1 MTTQDLDQLCIN
13 TIRTLAIDAIQKA
26 KSGHPGTPMGM
37 APVAYDLWQKRL
49 NFDPADPIW
58 PNRDRFILSAGHASM
73 LLYALLH
80 LTRTV
85 AVDEKY
91 ETVGR
96 PTVTLDDIKAFRQLD
111 SACPGHPEY
120 HLTSGVEAT
129 TGPLGQGVAMSVGL
143 AMAERWLGAHFNR
156 PDFPIVDWRTYALC
170 GDGCMME
177 GISNEAASLAGHL
190 GLNKLCWIYDSNR
203 VTIEGHTEIAF
214 TEDVATRFLG
224 LGWNV
229 LHVRDANE
237 EKEVV
242 GAFDLASRER
252 SRPTL
257 IIIESHIGY
266 GAPHKQDSPE
276 AHGEPLGEDEVR
288 LTKKF
293 YGWPEDAQFLVPDGV
308 YDHFASGIGARGAAR
323 HAEWRELFGRYSKA
337 HPDLAQQ
344 FEAMQRRELPPG
356 WDQAIPTFPADPK
369 GIASRDSSGKVENAI
384 SQHLPWLVG
393 GAADLAPSTK
403 TRMTFEGAGDFQP
416 DSHGGRNLHFGVR
429 EHAMGA
435 AVNGMALAKLRPFG
449 SGFLIFSDY
458 MRNPIRL
465 SAIMEL
471 PALYI
476 FTHDSIGVGED
487 GPTHQPVEQIAGL
500 RAVPG
505 LITLRPCDAN
515 EVAEAWRVVL
525 KMKHQ
530 PACLILS
537 RQALPTLDRSR
548 FAPASGVARGAYVLA
563 DLGGGSPKIIL
574 IGTGSE
580 VSLCIEAAE
589 QLAASGV
596 PARVVSMPSWELF
609 EQQDEAY
616 RLEVLPDAIF
626 PRVAVEQAATIGWER
641 YVGRRGAI
649 VGMHTF
655 GASAP
660 LKGLLTKFG
669 FTPDHVVSVAREQI
683 ARHGG

>member
-1 MTTQDLDQLCIN
+1 MTASEMDQLCIN

-37 APVAYDLWQKRL
+37 APVAYGLWQKRL

-80 LTRTV
+80 LTKTQ
-85 AVDEKY
+85 AVDAEYQKL
-91 ETVGR
+91 GHAS
-96 PTVTLDDIKAFRQLD
+96 VTLDDIKTFRQLD

-129 TGPLGQGVAMSVGL
+129 TGPLGQGVSMSVGL
-143 AMAERWLGAHFNR
+143 AIAERWLGAHFNR
-156 PDFPIVDWRTYALC
+156 PELEVVDWRTYALC

-177 GISNEAASLAGHL
+177 GISGEAASLAGHL
-190 GLNKLCWIYDSNR
+190 KLEKLCWIYDSNR
-203 VTIEGHTEIAF
+203 VSIEGHTEIAF

-224 LGWNV
+224 YGWNV
-229 LHVRDANE
+229 QHVRDAND
-237 EKEVV
+237 EKEVL
-242 GAFDLASRER
+242 GAFDLAAQER
-252 SRPTL
+252 GRPTL

-276 AHGEPLGEDEVR
+276 AHGEPLGEEEVR
-288 LTKKF
+288 DTKRF
-293 YGWPEDAQFLVPDGV
+293 YGWPADAQFLVPDGV
-308 YDHFASGIGARGAAR
+308 YQHFADGIGQRGAAK
-323 HAEWRELFGRYSKA
+323 HAQWRTLFARYRDSYPEFA
-337 HPDLAQQ
+337 AQ
-344 FEAMQRRELPPG
+344 FEAMQARELPAG
-356 WDQAIPTFPADPK
+356 WDHAIPNFPADQK
-369 GIASRDSSGKVENAI
+369 GIASRDSSGQVENAI
-384 SQHLPWLVG
+384 AQHLPWLMG
-393 GAADLAPSTK
+393 GAADLSPSTK
-403 TRMTFEGAGDFQP
+403 TRLTFTEAGDFQP
-416 DSHGGRNLHFGVR
+416 DNHGGRNLHFGVR

-435 AVNGMALAKLRPFG
+435 ALNGMALAKLRPFG

-465 SAIMEL
+465 SAIMQL
-471 PALYI
+471 PVLFI
-476 FTHDSIGVGED
+476 FTHNSIGVGED
-487 GPTHQPVEQIAGL
+487 GPTHQPVEQLAGL

-505 LITLRPCDAN
+505 LITLRPGDAN
-515 EVAEAWRVVL
+515 EVAESWRTVL
-525 KMKHQ
+525 RLKHQ

-537 RQALPTLDRSR
+537 RQPLPTLDRGR
-548 FAPASGVARGAYVLA
+548 FAPAAGVARGAYVLS
-563 DLGGGSPKIIL
+563 DLGGAPKVIL

-580 VSLCIEAAE
+580 VSLCVSAAE
-589 QLAASGV
+589 QLAAEGI
-596 PARVVSMPSWELF
+596 PTRVVSMPSWELF

-616 RLEVLPDAIF
+616 QEQVLPQAIAA
-626 PRVAVEQAATIGWER
+626 RVAVEQAATLGWAR
-641 YVGRRGAI
+641 YVGRRGAV

-669 FTPDHVVSVAREQI
+669 FTPDHVVTIAKEQI
-683 ARHGG
+683 AQHGG

>member
-1 MTTQDLDQLCIN
+1 MTGSALDHLCIN

-37 APVAYDLWQKRL
+37 APVAYGLWQEQL
-49 NFDPADPIW
+49 DFDPADPLW
-58 PNRDRFILSAGHASM
+58 PNRDRFLLSAGHASM
-73 LLYALLH
+73 LLYAMLH
-80 LTRTV
+80 LTKV
-85 AVDEKY
+85 QAVNAEY
-91 ETVGR
+91 ETLHR
-96 PTVTLDDIKAFRQLD
+96 PSVTLDDIKTFRQLD

-143 AMAERWLGAHFNR
+143 AIAERWLATHFNR
-156 PDFPIVDWRTYALC
+156 PDFTVVNWRSWALC

-190 GLNKLCWIYDSNR
+190 KLGKLCWIYDSNL
-203 VTIEGHTEIAF
+203 VSLEGRTELAF

-229 LHVRDANE
+229 LHVRDANDDQA
-237 EKEVV
+237 VLR
-242 GAFDLASRER
+242 AFELAKAETG
-252 SRPTL
+252 RPSL

-266 GAPHKQDSPE
+266 GAPHKQDTEE
-276 AHGEPLGEDEVR
+276 AHGEPLGEQEVKD
-288 LTKKF
+288 TKRF

-308 YDHFASGIGARGAAR
+308 YEHFAEGIGARGAAKNT
-323 HAEWRELFGRYSKA
+323 AWRDLFERYRQAYPELA
-337 HPDLAQQ
+337 AA

-356 WDQAIPTFPADPK
+356 WEDAIPSFPADAK
-369 GIASRDSSGKVENAI
+369 GIATREASGKVENAI
-384 SQHLPWLVG
+384 AQKIPWLIG
-393 GAADLAPSTK
+393 GAADLSPSTK
-403 TRMTFEGAGDFQP
+403 TRMTFEGAGDFQARSP
-416 DSHGGRNLHFGVR
+416 GGRNLHFGVR

-465 SAIMEL
+465 SALMEL
-471 PALYI
+471 PTLYI
-476 FTHDSIGVGED
+476 FTHDSIGLGED
-487 GPTHQPVEQIAGL
+487 GPTHQPVEQLAGL

-505 LITLRPCDAN
+505 LVTLRPCDAN

-525 KMKHQ
+525 GAKHR

-537 RQALPTLDRSR
+537 RQPLPTLDRSR
-548 FAPASGVARGAYVLA
+548 FAPASGLARGAYVLA
-563 DLGGGSPKIIL
+563 DLGGAPPKLIL

-580 VSLCIEAAE
+580 VQLCIGAAE
-589 QLAASGV
+589 RLAAEGT
-596 PARVVSMPSWELF
+596 PTRIVSMPSWELF
-609 EQQDEAY
+609 EAQDEAY
-616 RLEVLPDAIF
+616 REAVLPDAIEA
-626 PRVAVEQAATIGWER
+626 RVAVEQASVLGWAR
-641 YVGRRGAI
+641 YVGRRGAV

-660 LKGLLTKFG
+660 LKGVLTKFG
-669 FTPDHVVSVAREQI
+669 FTPDHVVEIARAQI
-683 ARHGG
+683 AKHAR